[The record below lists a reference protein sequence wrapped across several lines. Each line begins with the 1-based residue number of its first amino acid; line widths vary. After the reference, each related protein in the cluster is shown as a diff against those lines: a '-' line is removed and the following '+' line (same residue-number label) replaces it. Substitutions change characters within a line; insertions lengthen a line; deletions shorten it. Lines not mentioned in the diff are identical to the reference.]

1 METEINNAMIA
12 GSLSLAVSTLAK
24 ATAIAALGLIGTRM
38 ARRSRASLRHA
49 LLAVTFGALTALPFA
64 TTLIPP
70 VRIEAPIATQE
81 PARSAQPPASAAA
94 PARPEDAYIA
104 VAPVTPGAPS
114 LSVSALLFKGWI
126 AGMALFLLPMVIG
139 LWQARCL
146 RRSGLLWLRGQS
158 TADEVAAKAG
168 IRRRV
173 EVLLHEATPGPM
185 TCGIIRPAILL
196 PPDARNW
203 EEPDLTRAIVH
214 EVEHVRRRDW
224 VSHGL
229 ARAVC
234 AVYWFHP
241 LIWIARRWLAL
252 EAERACD
259 DAVLGYS
266 EATAYADQLVGLA
279 ERLSRKARFALPA
292 MANSADLAARVRALL
307 DGGQRRGRAGAA
319 AVMAAA
325 AAAILLV
332 LAVSPL
338 KLVAVAQSQGTA
350 NPAADDVHFEVAT
363 IKHTP
368 PDVRY
373 TNVNIGWEAFQIS
386 YWTVRWYIG
395 HAYSLH
401 GSQLTGGPEWAGV
414 DRYDVTAR
422 LPQLPAGENNNPAE
436 GDKHARS
443 ALRNLLAER
452 FQLRMRQELR
462 QMPVYALVVDKG
474 GHKLT
479 PAKTESGGTRVGSS
493 NGNWTLRID
502 GHSMKG
508 ITEAIGAFLDRPL
521 IDETGL
527 QGPFDF
533 QLTFTEKAD
542 SDPTAP
548 TIFTAVRDQLGL
560 RLEAKSAQI
569 ANYVIEKLE
578 RPSEN

>member
-1 METEINNAMIA
+1 
-12 GSLSLAVSTLAK
+12 
-24 ATAIAALGLIGTRM
+24 
-38 ARRSRASLRHA
+38 
-49 LLAVTFGALTALPFA
+49 
-64 TTLIPP
+64 
-70 VRIEAPIATQE
+70 
-81 PARSAQPPASAAA
+81 
-94 PARPEDAYIA
+94 
-104 VAPVTPGAPS
+104 
-114 LSVSALLFKGWI
+114 
-126 AGMALFLLPMVIG
+126 MALFLLPMAIG

-146 RRSGLLWLRGQS
+146 RRSGLPWRHGQS
-158 TADEVAAKAG
+158 AADDVAAKAG

-173 EVLLHEATPGPM
+173 EVLLHEATPGLM
-185 TCGIIRPAILL
+185 TCGIIHPAILL

-214 EVEHVRRRDW
+214 EMEHVRRRDW
-224 VSHGL
+224 MSHAL

-241 LIWIARRWLAL
+241 LIWIAWRRLAL

-279 ERLSRKARFALPA
+279 ERLSRNARFALPA
-292 MANSADLAARVRALL
+292 MANRADLAARVRAVL
-307 DGGQRRGRAGAA
+307 DGRQRRGRAGGA

-338 KLVAVAQSQGTA
+338 RLVAALQSLGRA
-350 NPAADDVHFEVAT
+350 NPAAAASSADDVHFEVAA
-363 IKHTP
+363 IKRTP
-368 PDVRY
+368 PDVRD
-373 TNVNIGWEAFQIS
+373 TNVNIGLETVEIS
-386 YWTVRWYIG
+386 NWPVRLYIG
-395 HAYSLH
+395 YAYSLH

-422 LPQLPAGENNNPAE
+422 FPKLPAVEKEP
-436 GDKHARS
+436 ARS
-443 ALRNLLAER
+443 ALRSLLAER
-452 FQLRMRQELR
+452 FQLRLRKELR
-462 QMPVYALVVDKG
+462 QMPVYVLVVDEG

-479 PAKTESGGTRVGSS
+479 PAKTASERTLVGRS
-493 NGNWTLRID
+493 NGNRTLRID

-508 ITEAIGAFLDRPL
+508 ITEAIGNFLDRPL

-533 QLTFTEKAD
+533 QLTFTEKMD
-542 SDPTAP
+542 SDSTAP
-548 TIFTAVRDQLGL
+548 TIFKAVREQLGL
-560 RLEAKSAQI
+560 RLEAKRGQVAT
-569 ANYVIEKLE
+569 YVIEKLE

>member
-1 METEINNAMIA
+1 MIA

-49 LLAVTFGALTALPFA
+49 LLAVTFGALAALPFA
-64 TTLIPP
+64 STLIPS

-81 PARSAQPPASAAA
+81 PARTAPQPAGAASPAL
-94 PARPEDAYIA
+94 PEDAGIA
-104 VAPVTPGAPS
+104 VAPATPAPPS
-114 LSVSALLFKGWI
+114 LSVSAPLFKVWI
-126 AGMALFLLPMVIG
+126 AGMALFLLPMAIG

-146 RRSGLLWLRGQS
+146 RRSGLPWRRGQS
-158 TADEVAAKAG
+158 AADEVAAKAG
-168 IRRRV
+168 ILRRV

-185 TCGIIRPAILL
+185 TCGIIHPAILL

-214 EVEHVRRRDW
+214 EMEHVRRRDW
-224 VSHGL
+224 MSHAL

-241 LIWIARRWLAL
+241 LVWIAWRRLAL

-259 DAVLGYS
+259 DVVLGYS

-279 ERLSRKARFALPA
+279 ERLSRKARLALPA
-292 MANSADLAARVRALL
+292 MANRADLAARVRAVL
-307 DGGQRRGRAGAA
+307 DGGQRRGRAGAF

-338 KLVAVAQSQGTA
+338 KLVAALQSQGTA
-350 NPAADDVHFEVAT
+350 NPAASAPTADDVHFEAAS
-363 IKHTP
+363 IKRTP
-368 PDVRY
+368 PDVRD
-373 TNVNIGWEAFQIS
+373 TNVNIGREAVQIRN
-386 YWTVRWYIG
+386 WPVRWYIG
-395 HAYSLH
+395 YAYSLH
-401 GSQLTGGPEWAGV
+401 GSRLTGGPEWAGV

-422 LPQLPAGENNNPAE
+422 LPQLPAGENDGSAE
-436 GDKHARS
+436 IDKRGRS
-443 ALRNLLAER
+443 ALRALLAER
-452 FQLRMRQELR
+452 FQLRLRQELR
-462 QMPVYALVVDKG
+462 EMPVYALVVDEG

-479 PAKTESGGTRVGSS
+479 PAKTASGRTLVGHS
-493 NGNWTLRID
+493 NGNRTLRID

-508 ITEAIGAFLDRPL
+508 ITEAIGNFLDRPL

-533 QLTFTEKAD
+533 QLTFTEKLD
-542 SDPTAP
+542 SDSTAP
-548 TIFTAVRDQLGL
+548 TIFKAVREQLGL
-560 RLEAKSAQI
+560 RLEAKRGQVAT
-569 ANYVIEKLE
+569 YVIEKLE